1 MVLLELSLYDGL
13 GGRVKHKGGNS
24 LKALLH
30 NGANIVAED
39 LHLATPM
46 HYSSESNFVEGII
59 ALKESGVNA
68 GVAIED
74 IINKADL
81 EGHTPLHTASKEGNH
96 ESVQTLVSF
105 GVVAA
110 GCYI

>member
-1 MVLLELSLYDGL
+1 M
-13 GGRVKHKGGNS
+13 
-24 LKALLH
+24 LLH